1 MTKTA
6 RAVVVMR
13 AQPPHLTHGWLIREA
28 LKTADQVL
36 ICIGSA
42 HQARTP
48 RNPFTAEERIEMIEL
63 MLTPE
68 ERSRINFGSIP
79 DFHDNDRWVK
89 AVRALA
95 ETPDLQT
102 GAGIAI
108 VGHHKDTTSEY
119 LDLFPGWSSLNVE
132 RATPFDS
139 TTIRKAIYASDD
151 RHIALR
157 AVRSMMDPK
166 VFEYVAAHLCHPFWD
181 GLAARWR
188 RFQAE
193 AALWGAPPKNF
204 VRGVLCGDALIEWN
218 DEVLLFRREDGL
230 LCIPGGHVEHNETT
244 YQAAIRE
251 LKEETG
257 IGLLSADLQHSLVN
271 TVFRDAPGRSER
283 PGRVVSMV
291 HHFRIKGS
299 RRPAIGGPNEEGE
312 PVWMPKQALHRLRV
326 RFFEDHYLI
335 LEHLLGLPE

>member
-1 MTKTA
+1 M
-6 RAVVVMR
+6 VMR

-28 LKTADQVL
+28 LKAADEVL

-42 HQARTP
+42 QQARTP
-48 RNPFTAEERIEMIEL
+48 RNPFTADERIEMIEL

-68 ERSRINFGSIP
+68 ERSKITFGSIP

-89 AVRALA
+89 AVR
-95 ETPDLQT
+95 DLT
-102 GAGIAI
+102 EKPYLPMGAGIAI
-108 VGHHKDTTSEY
+108 VGHYKDTTSEY
-119 LDLFPGWSSLNVE
+119 LDLFPGWTSINVE

-139 TTIRKAIYASDD
+139 TTIRKAIYTGTD
-151 RHIALR
+151 RQIALR

-166 VFEYVAAHLCHPFWD
+166 VFEYVSAHLCHPFWD
-181 GLAARWR
+181 GLADRWR

-218 DEVLLFRREDGL
+218 DDVLLFRRDDGM
-230 LCIPGGHVEHNETT
+230 LCIPGGHVEQNETA
-244 YQAAIRE
+244 YQAAVRE

-257 IGLLSADLQHSLVN
+257 IGLLPNDLRHSLVN

-299 RRPAIGGPNEEGE
+299 RRPAIGPANDEGT
-312 PVWMPKQALHRLRV
+312 PVWMAKASLPALRCE
-326 RFFEDHYLI
+326 FFEDHYLI